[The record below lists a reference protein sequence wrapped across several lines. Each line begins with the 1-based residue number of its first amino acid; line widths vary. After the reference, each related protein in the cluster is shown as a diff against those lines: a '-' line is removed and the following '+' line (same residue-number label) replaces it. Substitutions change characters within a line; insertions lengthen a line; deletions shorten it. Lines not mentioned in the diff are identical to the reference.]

1 MLSFGEEAEEE
12 ENQLAS
18 VKTKIKSSHD
28 VLNDPR
34 LLKGE
39 DLSKELVRV
48 LPPLL
53 YGPISC
59 RNISCSCIGPF
70 SIRAYPS
77 MFKTIFSLGFH

>member
-48 LPPLL
+48 LSPPLIWSGKLQEYFLQL
-53 YGPISC
+53 YWS
-59 RNISCSCIGPF
+59 F
-70 SIRAYPS
+70 FY
-77 MFKTIFSLGFH
+77 

>member
-1 MLSFGEEAEEE
+1 M
-12 ENQLAS
+12 AS

-48 LPPLL
+48 LSPPLIWSDKLQEYFLQL
-53 YGPISC
+53 YWS
-59 RNISCSCIGPF
+59 F
-70 SIRAYPS
+70 FY
-77 MFKTIFSLGFH
+77 